1 MPLTTALISGECRLE
16 WAAINSV
23 ICIMERRIFAYLS
36 RILLR
41 GIAHILG
48 SLGIFFFFGS
58 CKGAHVAVE
67 AMLCLGTATI
77 IILAC
82 AEQD

>member
-1 MPLTTALISGECRLE
+1 
-16 WAAINSV
+16 
-23 ICIMERRIFAYLS
+23 MERRIFAYLS

>member
-1 MPLTTALISGECRLE
+1 ME
-16 WAAINSV
+16 WVAVNSIIV
-23 ICIMERRIFAYLS
+23 IMERRIFAHLS
-36 RILLR
+36 RTLLR
-41 GIAHILG
+41 GIAHVLG

-58 CKGAHVAVE
+58 CRGAGVAVE
-67 AMLCLGTATI
+67 AILCLGIATI